1 MKTLEELYQDLE
13 RYKDFRVGD
22 NTEKFLET
30 TDEIILR
37 KDKGSIPI
45 LLSYF
50 DDASDYDW
58 VFVSLSGALEYYESD
73 VFICEFLKGLPLLME
88 KAPCF
93 ARDFFNKIV
102 FNEYCRDFLKDHL
115 EISPKIDL
123 INILASLEN
132 YYNSSSEEN
141 NRKIIGDI
149 REKLKTMPDN

>member
-50 DDASDYDW
+50 DDENDYTW
-58 VFVSLSGALEYYESD
+58 VFVSLSSAMEYYESN
-73 VFICEFLKGLPLLME
+73 VFVCELLKGLPILMK
-88 KAPCF
+88 KAPGF
-93 ARDFFNKIV
+93 ADDFFSVILNT
-102 FNEYCRDFLKDHL
+102 EDCRQLMIENFYLAPKKDLLDLFEVMEEEGTNHQAL
-115 EISPKIDL
+115 IDDL
-123 INILASLEN
+123 
-132 YYNSSSEEN
+132 
-141 NRKIIGDI
+141 